1 MLKFRYRFGA
11 AEARMVWVDYV
22 FLAIVLISLLL
33 GALRGFIREALSL
46 ASWVAAFV
54 VALRYG
60 PDCMVRLKSLI
71 GSPAIRAVAGYCLPF
86 FGVLLA
92 GGLLIL
98 LIGWAVRG
106 AGLAPVDRMLGAG
119 FGLLRGGFIVV
130 VLVMLAGMSAPG
142 RQQWYRQSILVP
154 QIQPVANQL
163 QALIPPHWIAYLE
176 AQTASSSKIIEIQPE
191 K

>member
-1 MLKFRYRFGA
+1 
-11 AEARMVWVDYV
+11 MVWVDFV

-46 ASWVAAFV
+46 ATWVAAFIM
-54 VALRYG
+54 ALRYG
-60 PDCMVRLKSLI
+60 PECMVRLKSLI
-71 GSPAIRAVAGYCLPF
+71 TSPAIRAVVGYCLPF
-86 FGVLLA
+86 FGVLLV

-98 LIGWAVRG
+98 LIGWVVRG
-106 AGLAPVDRMLGAG
+106 AGLAPIDRMLGAG

-142 RQQWYRQSILVP
+142 RQHWYRESTLVP
-154 QIQPVANQL
+154 QIQPLANQV
-163 QALIPPHWIAYLE
+163 QALIPPHWLIYLQ
-176 AQTASSSKIIEIQPE
+176 AQTASSPKIIEIKPE